1 MVLKYEKL
9 MEKLL
14 ESVYLTFEN
23 SKTTKYY

>member
-14 ESVYLTFEN
+14 ESVHLTFEN
-23 SKTTKYY
+23 SKTTRYY